1 MTSTP
6 SSGRLQDPRLRAATV
21 ILVGLVILVVIFA
34 IATWLRSD
42 ASVDSFLR
50 TYAGRASLPSSAPVG
65 FPVWLEWQHFLNS
78 LLLLLVIRSGWMVRT
93 TRRPKAFWTR
103 SNGSVMRLTGRPVR
117 ISLELWLHLCFDLLF
132 VLNGVVFYVLIFV
145 SGQWVRIVPTSWA
158 VFPNAVSTVIS
169 YASLHWPMDSGWTNY
184 NALQVL
190 SYFAVVFLISP
201 LAILTG
207 LRMSPAW
214 PSYWTR
220 LNAIFPVDIAR
231 RYHFPIML
239 LLVAFI
245 VVHVV
250 LVFSTGALAN
260 LNHMYGH
267 SDDNNWVGFA
277 YFGGSLVIT
286 VLAWFLFR
294 PALLRPVA
302 SLMGKVSR

>member
-6 SSGRLQDPRLRAATV
+6 SSGRLQDPRFRTAAA
-21 ILVGLVILVVIFA
+21 ILIGLVILVVLFA
-34 IATWLRSD
+34 IATLLRSNS
-42 ASVDSFLR
+42 SVESFMR
-50 TYAGRASLPSSAPVG
+50 TYSGQSSLPGWAPIG
-65 FPVWLEWQHFLNS
+65 FPVWLEWQHFFNS

-103 SNGSVMRLTGRPVR
+103 GNGAIMRLTGRPVR
-117 ISLELWLHLCFDLLF
+117 ISLELWLHLCFDALF
-132 VLNGVVFYVLIFV
+132 VINGVVFYVLIFV
-145 SGQWVRIVPTSWA
+145 SGQWVRIVPTNWN
-158 VFPNAVSTVIS
+158 VFPNAISTAVS

-190 SYFAVVFLISP
+190 SYFVIVFLISP

-214 PSYWTR
+214 PNSWTR
-220 LNAIFPVDIAR
+220 VNAIFPVEIAR
-231 RYHFPIML
+231 RFHFPIML
-239 LLVAFI
+239 ALVAFI

-250 LVFSTGALAN
+250 LVFSTGALRN

-267 SDDNNWVGFA
+267 SDDNNWVGFT
-277 YFGGSLVIT
+277 YFGGSFVII
-286 VLAWFLFR
+286 VLAWFLLR
-294 PALLRPVA
+294 PMLLRPVA